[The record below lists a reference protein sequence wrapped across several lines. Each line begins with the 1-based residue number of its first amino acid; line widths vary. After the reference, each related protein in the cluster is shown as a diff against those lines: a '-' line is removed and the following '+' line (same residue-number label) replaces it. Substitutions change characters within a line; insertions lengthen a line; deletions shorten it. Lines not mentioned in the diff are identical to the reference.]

1 MARLKVFKNRYKTA
15 TRDQHF
21 KNYVTFLKN
30 RKSRYKNEI
39 RVKSKVLNRASTKL
53 RRMTR
58 DRKAL
63 NEKLIKLKVQAHLTR
78 QQIANNRKL
87 AAKLQAEE
95 RRSGLR
101 SRKK

>member
-15 TRDQHF
+15 TR
-21 KNYVTFLKN
+21 
-30 RKSRYKNEI
+30 
-39 RVKSKVLNRASTKL
+39 ASTKL
-53 RRMTR
+53 KRMAR
-58 DRKAL
+58 DRSAL
-63 NEKLIKLKVQAHLTR
+63 NEKLTKLKVQAHLTR

-95 RRSGLR
+95 RRYGLR

>member
-15 TRDQHF
+15 TR
-21 KNYVTFLKN
+21 
-30 RKSRYKNEI
+30 
-39 RVKSKVLNRASTKL
+39 ASTKL
-53 RRMTR
+53 KRMTR
-58 DRKAL
+58 DRRAL

-78 QQIANNRKL
+78 KQIANNRKL

>member
-15 TRDQHF
+15 T
-21 KNYVTFLKN
+21 
-30 RKSRYKNEI
+30 
-39 RVKSKVLNRASTKL
+39 RASTKL

-95 RRSGLR
+95 RRYGLR

>member
-1 MARLKVFKNRYKTA
+1 
-15 TRDQHF
+15 
-21 KNYVTFLKN
+21 
-30 RKSRYKNEI
+30 
-39 RVKSKVLNRASTKL
+39 
-53 RRMTR
+53 MTM

-95 RRSGLR
+95 RRSVLR